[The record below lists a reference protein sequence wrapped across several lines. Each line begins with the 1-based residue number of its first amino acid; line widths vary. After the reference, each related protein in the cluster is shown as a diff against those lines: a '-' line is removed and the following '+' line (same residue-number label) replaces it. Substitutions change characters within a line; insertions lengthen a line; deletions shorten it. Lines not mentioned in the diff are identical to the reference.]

1 MSSNEKK
8 TDAIPLGDDNSVN
21 REATQ
26 TNVNEQG
33 QTDAQEKPAPEPATP
48 ADKKSGFFRFGR
60 RAKAAPVK
68 EDAAT
73 VNEKP
78 IPVNEEPAPPKEVP
92 QPAREPETKQE
103 ANAAAREDA
112 PKMEQQPVAGNPVNE
127 EPEVPEHAPQGNKK
141 QEVVEEAPRVEE
153 AAQVQKNQAE
163 AIRTHREDRMEAEP
177 EAAEEMDVQED
188 EPKSE
193 TRGKPQASAPARPS
207 LCGQIFNG
215 LAHIGPLALICLLA
229 CMVWPDY
236 WLALNGQGLYCP
248 PEATSITAFLNSA
261 AQGNMLEPHGLA
273 NGSLVAQWPV
283 FTWFVGLLAL
293 IPINAEFL
301 WPMVS
306 SIGAVLALVAAWFL
320 ARASRFGARAAFAAG
335 LILLCAPIFA
345 PLGHF
350 VGKSALT
357 AALIIFALA
366 CFTRGWLS
374 NRAWISLPLA
384 FLFTGLA
391 GLCGG
396 IYAFAL
402 PLIASFFFLIWRA
415 NLGRSSKADAIFGFG
430 LLLALLGVWL
440 GLVILKGTDATY
452 LNALFANAWQNP
464 WPLPAGWWLA
474 GLIAVVGLFP
484 WILLVICVSWVRV
497 MKTSVKSLSASRHEN
512 GSAMVWISLVLSWA
526 LTLVFP
532 DATHIAAITTAC
544 LLGVLLG
551 KAFVNLPDFGNR
563 FFFLLNAILLIV
575 AGLFI
580 LGLGFGSTQPWMLGI
595 LPGTFPPDL
604 APLLLATDATW
615 IIGAI
620 CALGG
625 ILMLRYFRRNRQGGG
640 LIFCVVLSIALAQPA
655 VLMMAPELGAKSFSR
670 LQNLEAIEQS
680 LVKALKPAETPT
692 QEEPQ
697 SPNAPGTPD
706 AAQAVPGK
714 APAEAPSAPGSAAT
728 PAAPEAAPS
737 SQDQASE
744 SAGNSAEQ
752 PAAVP
757 EQDQQTA
764 PEAASAAEPEK
775 TSDQQAA
782 QGAENAAPAENQASA
797 STAPAVAPEAKA
809 ENPEVQNAPAEQ
821 DSTAKSSAAGQNEN
835 PEKKDTAGQAQ

>member
-1 MSSNEKK
+1 MSSNKKK

-21 REATQ
+21 RETTQ

-33 QTDAQEKPAPEPATP
+33 QTAGQENPASEPARP
-48 ADKKSGFFRFGR
+48 ADKESGFFRFGR
-60 RAKAAPVK
+60 RAKATPVK
-68 EDAAT
+68 
-73 VNEKP
+73 
-78 IPVNEEPAPPKEVP
+78 EEPAPANEKPAPPQEAP
-92 QPAREPETKQE
+92 QPAKDQE
-103 ANAAAREDA
+103 AKPEANTDVPEGA
-112 PKMEQQPVAGNPVNE
+112 PKMEQQPENPVSENLE
-127 EPEVPEHAPQGNKK
+127 APGHAPQDNKK
-141 QEVVEEAPRVEE
+141 
-153 AAQVQKNQAE
+153 
-163 AIRTHREDRMEAEP
+163 P
-177 EAAEEMDVQED
+177 EAAEEVEVTED
-188 EPKSE
+188 EPKVE
-193 TRGKPQASAPARPS
+193 ARGKSQASAPARPGF
-207 LCGQIFNG
+207 CGQIFNG

-236 WLALNGQGLYCP
+236 WLALRGQGLYCP
-248 PEATSITAFLNSA
+248 PEATSMTAFLNSA
-261 AQGNMLEPHGLA
+261 AQGNMLAPHGLA
-273 NGSLVAQWPV
+273 NGSLVAQWPL
-283 FTWFVGLLAL
+283 FTWFVGLIAL

-306 SIGAVLALVAAWFL
+306 SIGAMLALVAAWFL
-320 ARASRFGARAAFAAG
+320 AHASRFGAKAAFAAG

-384 FLFTGLA
+384 FLFTCLA
-391 GLCGG
+391 GLSGG

-415 NLGRSSKADAIFGFG
+415 NLGRSSRADAIFGFG

-452 LNALFANAWQNP
+452 LNTLFANAWQSP

-474 GLIAVVGLFP
+474 GLIAVAGLFP

-512 GSAMVWISLVLSWA
+512 GSAMVWISLVLAWA

-532 DATHIAAITTAC
+532 DATHISAITTAC

-563 FFFLLNAILLIV
+563 FFFLLNAICLIV

-580 LGLGFGSTQPWMLGI
+580 LGLGFGSTQPWMLGM
-595 LPGTFPPDL
+595 LPITLPTDL
-604 APLLLATDATW
+604 AHLLPATDATW

-625 ILMLRYFRRNRQGGG
+625 LLMLRYFRRNRQGGG

-655 VLMMAPELGAKSFSR
+655 VLMMAPELGTKSFSR
-670 LQNLEAIEQS
+670 LQNLEEIEQS
-680 LVKALKPAETPT
+680 LVKALRPAETPAL
-692 QEEPQ
+692 EEPQ
-697 SPNAPGTPD
+697 SPNAPDAPD
-706 AAQAVPGK
+706 ALQAVPEK
-714 APAEAPSAPGSAAT
+714 SPAEAPESAAP
-728 PAAPEAAPS
+728 PAAPQAAQS
-737 SQDQASE
+737 SQDQAAE
-744 SAGNSAEQ
+744 PAGNSAEQ

-757 EQDQQTA
+757 DQSQQTT
-764 PEAASAAEPEK
+764 PEAASAAEPK
-775 TSDQQAA
+775 KASAQQAA
-782 QGAENAAPAENQASA
+782 PGAETAAPAENQPPAPD
-797 STAPAVAPEAKA
+797 APAAAPETKA
-809 ENPEVQNAPAEQ
+809 ENPDVNNAPADQ
-821 DSTAKSSAAGQNEN
+821 KSAVEPAANAQQEN
-835 PEKKDTAGQAQ
+835 PEKKDAQGLAQ